1 MKKTKDTII
10 VMIILMSMILITP
23 TISQAALQSN
33 GNRPTRYILDDWMWK
48 VREMQQA
55 GGTLGLTDTIEY
67 ENEEKYLTSN
77 NPNLDIH
84 MQKNTE
90 YGAMAILSASSY
102 GNPNPIANGET
113 TTGNHTGIYINTWGT
128 SGELVAGGDITNY
141 ENYTMAMQ
149 RYKNSYTLGTY
160 VAKVGDAMEE
170 TYKWHC
176 LYDSSW
182 INKTNKLLV
191 RNYVGRSI
199 FNYSAIREAGTSI
212 TRAVIVVGS
221 GV

>member
-1 MKKTKDTII
+1 
-10 VMIILMSMILITP
+10 
-23 TISQAALQSN
+23 
-33 GNRPTRYILDDWMWK
+33 MWK

-84 MQKNTE
+84 MQKKTE
-90 YGAMAILSASSY
+90 SGAMAILSASSY

-176 LYDSSW
+176 RYDSSW
-182 INKTNKLLV
+182 INKTKKLLV

-199 FNYSAIREAGTSI
+199 FNYSAIAETNTSI